1 MDSAPA
7 PIFLCTLAGLAVSA
21 ALAVPSHAAPNRER
35 LSTASFAIA
44 RDPSG
49 QKAAAAVG
57 AVLRRRIQADER
69 LRLIE
74 PGRALSGD
82 PRTREEEM
90 VDRARAAL
98 SDGRRAYDALGL
110 DDAIARLGQA
120 VSLYQQAGPL
130 LGDLGEFKTALA
142 YLGAALTLRGSAD
155 EGVSTFFELLT
166 LDPSYAPAGFP
177 PVVNQVFDRA
187 LDRLSSGATGSAE
200 IYSTPPY
207 SAVFLDGEFRGVTPV
222 TIDQLTAGT
231 HYLRLE
237 KDGYVVFGGPIDVA
251 PKQRITS
258 QTRLRDIKRGAELRD
273 LLSRTVGEVPGKGM
287 GGHLRSLAR
296 LLIAETLI
304 VVAVSQSG
312 PDASLTASVFD
323 GTAAMRLGTERA
335 VLSVQSAE
343 FQSQIDAMVG
353 RLLATATG
361 GEFAK
366 AVPGEAPT
374 GTGGAFGLEPGAGT
388 GNAGSGPSEPTAS
401 APPQAQATDV
411 VTTSQQVEDGGMRA
425 GSIVGWTLVGLGAA
439 SVITGAVFGG
449 LALQAEGAFKKTPMN
464 SSELTSVQDDGRLKA
479 LVADLCIFGGL
490 GIAAGGGL
498 AHLITELDRPTPT
511 ELLGGSVVPT
521 EGGVLFTLQGALP

>member
-1 MDSAPA
+1 LSA
-7 PIFLCTLAGLAVSA
+7 LSTTVL
-21 ALAVPSHAAPNRER
+21 ALAVATPSAAQAPATKRER
-35 LSTASFAIA
+35 LSTGAFAIA

-57 AVLRRRIQADER
+57 AVLRRRIDADER

-74 PGRALSGD
+74 PGRVLSGD

-90 VDRARAAL
+90 LDRARAAL
-98 SDGRRAYDALGL
+98 ADGRRSYDALAL

-130 LGDLGEFKTALA
+130 LGDLGELKTALA

-187 LDRLSSGATGSAE
+187 LDRLSSSATGSVE

-207 SAVFLDGEFRGVTPV
+207 AAVFLDGEFRGVTPLTV
-222 TIDQLTAGT
+222 DQLTAGT

-237 KDGYVVFGGPIDVA
+237 KDGYIVFGGPLEIA

-273 LLSRTVGEVPGKGM
+273 LLSRAVPEVAGSGM

-335 VLSVQSAE
+335 VLSVQSAD
-343 FQSQIDAMVG
+343 FQPQVEAMVG
-353 RLLATATG
+353 RLLAAAAGQVTAEAT
-361 GEFAK
+361 
-366 AVPGEAPT
+366 PGQAPS
-374 GTGGAFGLEPGAGT
+374 GTDGAFGLEPGAGT
-388 GNAGSGPSEPTAS
+388 GKTTTGKTTTGETAEGGTAS
-401 APPQAQATDV
+401 QPAEGVVLTPAPKEGENEAMKP
-411 VTTSQQVEDGGMRA
+411 GH
-425 GSIVGWTLVGLGAA
+425 IVGWTLIGVGGAA
-439 SVITGAVFGG
+439 AVAGIVFGI
-449 LALQAEGAFKKTPMN
+449 LTLQAESAFQRTPMN
-464 SSELTSVQDDGRLKA
+464 SPELTAKQDDGRFKA
-479 LVADLCIFGGL
+479 NVADGL
-490 GIAAGGGL
+490 LWSGLAVAIGGGA
-498 AHLITELDRPTPT
+498 AHLITHLQRPAPT
-511 ELLGGSVVPT
+511 DLLGGSVTPT
-521 EGGVLFTLQGALP
+521 DGGAVFALGGSF